1 MTMVCLLQVKYV
13 VELAKTLSKHPMV
26 HRCDLLTRM
35 IRDPEVSEDYGQ
47 EEEQIAEG
55 QGELGGSY
63 IRRVVAGN
71 PKVYLPKESLWP
83 HVRECVLSS
92 SRSDCGIFVCVT
104 FRTVCTLS
112 LLQCSKQSKRLS
124 AEGVAVATGACERC
138 FSFILLL
145 LLVYCCFL
153 PTLHTLHK
161 PFMTLNCFAH
171 GWQLVQAVHSARARC
186 TCCRICSTVYTCF
199 WPPFWHRTTCY

>member
-1 MTMVCLLQVKYV
+1 MTMVCLQVKYV

-92 SRSDCGIFVCVT
+92 PRSDCGIFVLPFVHLAPCHCCIVASNPN
-104 FRTVCTLS
+104 VHLS
-112 LLQCSKQSKRLS
+112 KGSLWPQVRASVVFPLYCSH
-124 AEGVAVATGACERC
+124 
-138 FSFILLL
+138 
-145 LLVYCCFL
+145 Y
-153 PTLHTLHK
+153 
-161 PFMTLNCFAH
+161 
-171 GWQLVQAVHSARARC
+171 
-186 TCCRICSTVYTCF
+186 
-199 WPPFWHRTTCY
+199 